1 MPVSGPRDR
10 QRSARKPRALEGG
23 AGNARAL
30 SHHTGARRAKR
41 SSLTESQF
49 GIGIFRTPPSFLHD
63 VQQINTVV
71 QFEAVRSLGTPPP
84 PDAAWWGGSRLTR
97 KFASPSSRFAR
108 KLLRQRCDTRGFNLF
123 PIETVARRMVAPA
136 FEPEKASGRRAP
148 ASQCN
153 AMDASGPAALSC
165 CTRSQHQACGD
176 YSNSRV
182 V

>member
-63 VQQINTVV
+63 VQQIDTVV

-84 PDAAWWGGSRLTR
+84 PRTPHGGGSRLTEKICR
-97 KFASPSSRFAR
+97 GPIFHFNRQTIVATALRCARF
-108 KLLRQRCDTRGFNLF
+108 Q
-123 PIETVARRMVAPA
+123 
-136 FEPEKASGRRAP
+136 
-148 ASQCN
+148 
-153 AMDASGPAALSC
+153 AA
-165 CTRSQHQACGD
+165 AD
-176 YSNSRV
+176 
-182 V
+182 

>member
-63 VQQINTVV
+63 VQQIDTVV
-71 QFEAVRSLGTPPP
+71 QFEAVRSLGTPRP
-84 PDAAWWGGSRLTR
+84 PDAAWWGGRGSPR
-97 KFASPSSRFAR
+97 KFAGAPFSISTVRQ
-108 KLLRQRCDTRGFNLF
+108 LLRQRCDARGFKPL
-123 PIETVARRMVAPA
+123 PIEIIAR
-136 FEPEKASGRRAP
+136 
-148 ASQCN
+148 
-153 AMDASGPAALSC
+153 
-165 CTRSQHQACGD
+165 
-176 YSNSRV
+176 
-182 V
+182 